1 MKIDQ
6 ILYKTI
12 GFLNYTNSD
21 IKAMRK
27 ELSQYLI
34 SEEDNKFLDQSYHS
48 EYLNIIFNNNNVERL
63 YKNFDYEIKIVKIDT
78 IVNLTKLELFL
89 FNEDYT
95 KNQLAIFSLNYSIKN
110 KTIENTSNISNALNR
125 YNTEIIYQ
133 EKPYLLKEFIAKFLL
148 NNRKFYQENTPAEQ
162 YSGSRLK
169 NYLILDLKHE
179 KSERDSLLYEL
190 GTCSKIGTIE
200 RNDLNSPSV
209 SYQNKIL
216 ENKIACFNNYEGLAL
231 LDSFTVVG
239 TDNYTPE
246 NIFTHKTWDDIYF
259 TIYIFN
265 LYMKCSLQILSNDFS
280 SNPMNKRKLFQKF
293 YNKYFFNKISFNF
306 LPNEMHKGIGNGLE
320 IQDDIN
326 FISNRLETLATQV
339 NEKQQK
345 QQESLLLIISV
356 IALLETPLHLD
367 GIREIIGIKNEI
379 IYNSAVYALLVMTV
393 ISFLIIKIRKN
404 R

>member
-1 MKIDQ
+1 MEIDQ

-12 GFLNYTNSD
+12 GFVNYTNSE
-21 IKAMRK
+21 IKGIKK
-27 ELSQYLI
+27 ELTQHSL
-34 SEEDNKFLDQSYHS
+34 SEEDNKFLNQSYHS
-48 EYLNIIFNNNNVERL
+48 EYLKIMFNHNSVERL
-63 YKNFDYEIKIVKIDT
+63 YKDFNYEIKIVSIDT
-78 IVNLTKLELFL
+78 IVNLNKLELFL
-89 FNEDYT
+89 FNEDNT
-95 KNQLAIFSLNYSIKN
+95 KNQLVIFSLNYSINN
-110 KTIENTSNISNALNR
+110 KTIEETSNISNALNK
-125 YNTEIIYQ
+125 YNTEITYQ
-133 EKPYLLKEFIAKFLL
+133 EKTYLLKEFISEILL
-148 NNRKFYQENTPAEQ
+148 NNKKFYEENSPAEQ
-162 YSGSRLK
+162 YAGSRLK
-169 NYLILDLKHE
+169 NYLILDLKHN

-200 RNDLNSPSV
+200 KDDLNSPSP
-209 SYQNKIL
+209 SYQKKIL

-231 LDSFTVVG
+231 LDSFTVIG
-239 TDNYTPE
+239 TDNYTSE

-280 SNPMNKRKLFQKF
+280 SNPMKKRKVFQKF

-306 LPNEMHKGIGNGLE
+306 LPNEMHKGINNGLE

-326 FISNRLETLATQV
+326 FISDRLETLATQV

-345 QQESLLLIISV
+345 QQESLLLVISV

-393 ISFLIIKIRKN
+393 ISFLIIKIRKS